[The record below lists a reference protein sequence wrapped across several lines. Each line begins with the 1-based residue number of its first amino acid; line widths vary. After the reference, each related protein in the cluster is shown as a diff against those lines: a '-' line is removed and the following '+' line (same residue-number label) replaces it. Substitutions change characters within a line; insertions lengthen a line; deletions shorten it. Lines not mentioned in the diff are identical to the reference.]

1 MSDPESQTMAA
12 ALESQTQIGQAALE
26 SQTQSGVHI
35 EDETIRAMSDQES
48 QTAAAALESQTQI
61 GQAALESQ
69 TQCGVRNIEDET
81 MGHLRARNSVVD
93 VSSDSAD
100 GDKGLCMWDFMC
112 ALYILHIYN

>member
-1 MSDPESQTMAA
+1 MSDP
-12 ALESQTQIGQAALE
+12 
-26 SQTQSGVHI
+26 
-35 EDETIRAMSDQES
+35 ES

-69 TQCGVRNIEDET
+69 TQSEVLNIGDET

-100 GDKGLCMWDFMC
+100 GDKGLCMC
-112 ALYILHIYN
+112 AL